1 MLYYYLKNAWRN
13 LWKDRFY
20 ALLNITGLALAMA
33 AFLLINNY
41 VRFERS
47 YENFYTKSDH
57 IYRVTLDRY
66 RGGEFVVTDC
76 ETHPPLGPALK
87 KEMPEVKEF
96 VRIQDMGRAEVTNP
110 QHQAFLVEKVYA
122 ADPSV
127 FTVFNHDF
135 IQGDPQAAL
144 NNPFTAVLTA
154 STAQRLF
161 GSRNPIGQP
170 LQFKGSTLTVTG
182 VIKDLPAN
190 THLKMDLLL
199 SFSSLQQ
206 FGIDLDSWNG
216 NNNYTYLEM
225 TPHTDLAAFNAK
237 LKTFSQKQLKNALF
251 TAEPVR
257 DIHLYSHK
265 TFEPEVNG
273 DARTVQFLQ
282 IIAFLVLLIGT
293 VNYVNLTTA
302 RSSEQLKEAGI
313 KKVLGASRATL
324 VKQFFAASM
333 LINLAAFLSALL
345 LVKLALPFYANI
357 AGKPAAAGIFYT
369 PYFWST
375 GLLLLL
381 ANCLLSGLYPAFA
394 LSAIKPVSALTRS
407 FTNGLKGGAL
417 RRTLVVGQF
426 TIAAV
431 VLVASIVIYRQLR
444 FMQDQDLGLDTE
456 QVLVLRGPDANQ
468 DSSGLRAFKQELL
481 QVPGVEKTAMAGSMP
496 GLALNYLST
505 TTSVKAHGADQQAGG
520 YNYYLY
526 GIDADLVPTLNM
538 QLAAGRN
545 FIDGSPNKNAVLVN
559 EEACRLLGLGAA
571 EKAVGKQIDYWG
583 NTFTVV
589 GVLKNYHQQ
598 SLKDALLPM
607 IHWYADNYASYFTLK
622 VRTRNM
628 RQTIAG
634 VEKKWQEHFR
644 GHPFEYFFLD
654 DLYNQQYKT
663 DTHFGQIVGIFS
675 LFTLFITCLGLLGLA
690 SYSVARR
697 TREIGIRKVLGAS
710 AAGILHLLTK
720 DFIRLVLIA
729 IVLATPLAWWAMDA
743 WLQGFA
749 YRISIPWWA
758 FVSTGLLMMLIAAL
772 TVGGQSLKTAL
783 TNPVKSLR
791 SE

>member
-1 MLYYYLKNAWRN
+1 MLYHYLKNAWRN

-33 AFLLINNY
+33 AFLLLTSY

-47 YENFYTKSDH
+47 YESFYTKSDH

-66 RGGEFVVTDC
+66 KGSEFVVTDC

-87 KEMPEVKEF
+87 KQLPEVKEF
-96 VRIQDMGRAEVTNP
+96 VRMQDIGRSEVTNP
-110 QHQAFLVEKVYA
+110 QHEAFLVEKIYA

-127 FTVFNHDF
+127 FTVFNHEF
-135 IQGDPQAAL
+135 LQGHPRTAL
-144 NNPFTAVLTA
+144 NNPVAAVLTA
-154 STAQRLF
+154 STARRLF
-161 GSRNPIGQP
+161 GSKNPLGQP
-170 LQFKGSTLTVTG
+170 LTLKGRTFTVTG
-182 VIKDLPAN
+182 VIKDVPAN
-190 THLKMDLLL
+190 THLKIDLLL
-199 SFSSLQQ
+199 AFPIVQQ
-206 FGIDLDSWNG
+206 FGIDLDSWQG

-225 TPHTDLAAFNAK
+225 APHTHLAAFNAK
-237 LKTFSQKQLKNALF
+237 LKAFSQKQLKDAIY
-251 TAEPVR
+251 TAEPIR

-282 IIAFLVLLIGT
+282 IVAFLVLLIGA
-293 VNYVNLTTA
+293 VNYVNLATA

-313 KKVLGASRATL
+313 KKVLGASRLTL
-324 VKQFFAASM
+324 VKQFFAVSI
-333 LINLAAFLSALL
+333 LINVAAFLLALL
-345 LVKLALPFYANI
+345 LVKLALPFYADI
-357 AGKPAAAGIFYT
+357 AGKPAAAGIFRT
-369 PYFWST
+369 PYFWEV
-375 GLLLLL
+375 GLLLLF

-417 RRTLVVGQF
+417 RKTLVVGQF

-456 QVLVLRGPDANQ
+456 QMLVLRAPDTGQ
-468 DSSGLRAFKQELL
+468 DSSGLRAFKNELL
-481 QVPGVEKTAMAGSMP
+481 QVPGVEKAAKASSMP
-496 GLALNYLST
+496 GLGLSYLST
-505 TTSVKAHGADQQAGG
+505 TSSVTAHGGDKNAS
-520 YNYYLY
+520 YNYYIY
-526 GIDADLVPTLNM
+526 GIDADFVRTMNI
-538 QLAAGRN
+538 QVVAGRN
-545 FIDGSPNKNAVLVN
+545 FTDGSPNKDAVLIN
-559 EEACRLLGLGAA
+559 EEACRLLGLGAP
-571 EKAVGKQIDYWG
+571 EKAVGRQIDFWG
-583 NTFTVV
+583 NTFTVT

-598 SLKDALLPM
+598 SLKEAMLPM
-607 IHWYADNYASYFTLK
+607 IHYYMDNVASYFAVK
-622 VRTRNM
+622 VHTRNM

-634 VEKKWQEHFR
+634 VEKKWQEYFT

-654 DLYNQQYKT
+654 DLYNQQYKA
-663 DTHFGQIVGIFS
+663 DIHFGQIVGIFS

-710 AAGILHLLTK
+710 IAGILHLLTK
-720 DFIRLVLIA
+720 DFIRLVLMA
-729 IVLATPLAWWAMDA
+729 IVLSTPIAWWAMDT
-743 WLQGFA
+743 WLQGFT
-749 YRISIPWWA
+749 YRISFPWWA
-758 FVSTGLLMMLIAAL
+758 FVFTGLLMMLIAAL